1 MKNKITVAVFLACV
15 LLLDASFGSSL
26 ETAANLPIYT
36 DALSNEWMDW
46 SWGASVDLQA
56 IIPVQAGTRSIAV
69 QITAA
74 WGALYL
80 HNDAS
85 VNVAEY
91 DRLSFWV
98 HGGSA
103 GGQELRVVI
112 NGGGPAYA
120 VTATANQW
128 TQMVVPF
135 NLVGSPTSLEDIY
148 WQDTSGFPQPVFYL
162 DQVELLARDGSVTV
176 TPPPTPGVG
185 PALTVNA
192 GQGRKPISPYIYGMN
207 FADEGLA
214 AELDLPVRRR
224 GGNSTTRYNWQ
235 IDTYNTGS
243 DWYFE
248 NIGEQNPAPQN
259 LPDGSAADRFVE
271 QDLRTGTETIL
282 TVPMI
287 GWVAKIRPD
296 GHPYDCGFK
305 VSVYGSQQEVDPWDE
320 DCGNGV
326 GLSGAEITG
335 NDPHDT
341 SIAVTPEF
349 VVDWVDH
356 LVEKYGTAAQGG
368 VEFYN
373 LDNEPM
379 LWNSTHR
386 DVHPAGAT
394 YDELRT
400 RTYQYAAAVK
410 EADPSA
416 KTLGPVLWGWCAYFY
431 SAADGCGPGDDY
443 ASHSN
448 MAFVPWY
455 LQQMQAYQAVNGVRI
470 LDYLDLHYYPQANG
484 VALADN
490 EGTSATQALRL
501 RSTRSLW
508 DPTYIDESW
517 ISDTETGGV
526 AVNLIGRM
534 KAWVNSY
541 YPGTKLAIT
550 EYNWGA
556 LGTINGALAQADV
569 LGIFG
574 REGVDLATLW
584 GPPESNNPGAFAF
597 RMYRNYDGLG
607 NKFGETSIL
616 SASAD
621 QGKLAIYAAQRS
633 DLALTILVINKTGD
647 NLTSSLSLIGFTPA
661 TTAQVYRYSGVNLD
675 EIVAQPVQVVSQNG
689 FSATY
694 PANSITLFVIRPG
707 VPLDQRSYLPMM
719 LR

>member
-1 MKNKITVAVFLACV
+1 MKKKITIAVLLTLI
-15 LLLDASFGSSL
+15 LLLDARFGSSRQ
-26 ETAANLPIYT
+26 AATNLLIYG
-36 DALSNEWMDW
+36 DAFSAGWVDW
-46 SWGASVDLQA
+46 SWDASVDSQA
-56 IIPVQAGTRSIAV
+56 TSPVREGTRSIAV
-69 QITAA
+69 QTTAA

-80 HNDAS
+80 HSDSPLNLAD
-85 VNVAEY
+85 Y
-91 DRLSFWV
+91 DRLRFWI

-103 GGQELRVVI
+103 GGQELRVVV
-112 NGGGPAYA
+112 NGGESGYEI
-120 VTATANQW
+120 TITANQW
-128 TQMVVPF
+128 TQVVIP
-135 NLVGSPTSLEDIY
+135 LSDVGSPASLEDIY
-148 WQDTSGFPQPVFYL
+148 WQDAAGSPQPFFYL
-162 DQVELLARDGSVTV
+162 DQIELLARDGSVTI
-176 TPPPTPGVG
+176 TPLPTPGGG

-207 FADEGLA
+207 FTDEGLA

-248 NIGEQNPAPQN
+248 NIPEQNAAPEN

-271 QDLRTGTETIL
+271 QDLRTGTDTIL

-287 GWVAKIRPD
+287 GWVAKRRLD
-296 GHPYDCGFK
+296 AHPYDCGFK
-305 VSVYGSQQEVDPWDE
+305 ISKYGAQEDYDQWDV
-320 DCGNGV
+320 DCGNGISE
-326 GLSGAEITG
+326 SGAEITG
-335 NDPHDT
+335 NDPQDT
-341 SIAVTPEF
+341 SIAITPQF

-356 LVEKYGTAAQGG
+356 LVENYGTAAQGG

-400 RTYQYAAAVK
+400 RAYQYAAAVK
-410 EADPSA
+410 EADSSA

-431 SAADGCGPGDDY
+431 SAADGCGPGSDY
-443 ASHSN
+443 VTHNN

-455 LQQMQAYQAVNGVRI
+455 LQQMQAYQTAHGVRI

-484 VALADN
+484 VALA
-490 EGTSATQALRL
+490 ESAGTAATQALRL

-517 ISDTETGGV
+517 ISDTQTGGV

-534 KAWVNSY
+534 KGWVNAY

-574 REGVDLATLW
+574 QEGVDLATLW
-584 GPPESNNPGAFAF
+584 SPPEADDPGAFAF

-607 NKFGETSIL
+607 HKFGETRIL

-633 DLALTILVINKTGD
+633 DLVLTILVINKTGD
-647 NLTSSLSLIGFTPA
+647 SLTSSLSLSGFTPA
-661 TTAQVYRYSGVNLD
+661 TTAQVYRYSGANLNA
-675 EIVAQPVQVVSQNG
+675 IVAQAAQVVGPNG

-707 VPLDQRSYLPMM
+707 VPLDEHNYLPMM